1 MMSKNSFL
9 VSLKENNKRRL
20 WVWILS
26 ILTFM
31 LLIPIQTAL
40 NINQVMNWSEIYFRD
55 YLWTVRTEI

>member
-55 YLWTVRTEI
+55 YLRIVRFEK